1 MVVNLDPSL
10 SIGSAT
16 AEADRLRRSRTDAL
30 ALEAERKRRFA
41 TGGQLDDQDT
51 RQPAAVEGRTPDSQ
65 GNAAFG
71 IAATPRF
78 MAEPELISAARFA
91 AQLSAQDDTASPTA
105 DGLRRAAADAA
116 YRSAQGRGVSFVRQ
130 GPSLDLTI

>member
-1 MVVNLDPSL
+1 MVVSLDPSL

-41 TGGQLDDQDT
+41 TGGQLEDQQT
-51 RQPAAVEGRTPDSQ
+51 PAQAVEAGKPDAQ

-71 IAATPRF
+71 VAATPRF
-78 MAEPELISAARFA
+78 MAEPELMSAARFA
-91 AQLSAQDDTASPTA
+91 AQLSAQDDTASAPS
-105 DGLRRAAADAA
+105 DGLRRATADAA

-130 GPSLDLTI
+130 GPSLDLTV